1 MGEGRR
7 NAAGRLNFFVEKDCF
22 REKWRDY
29 ASYRRRTRDEI
40 ARRSGTI
47 VPNCTKRE
55 RDVDYAIIS
64 FGT

>member
-22 REKWRDY
+22 RRDY